1 VEALGTELVRAL
13 ALQGTGWLL
22 FCLATIA
29 GVLIFRKLL
38 EVQATSVENIKE
50 ADKLRQDLQEKRI
63 VEAKETV
70 AVLHEGAQANQ
81 KLADSV
87 GVRTETLNR
96 VVELQMAIEKDIEN
110 NNANWQLRMAAL
122 DKAFAEI
129 RQLMV
134 DCKRTANMMVS
145 LVPEREASAT
155 HQRRRSDA

>member
-1 VEALGTELVRAL
+1 MEALGTELVRAL

-122 DKAFAEI
+122 DKAVDEI
-129 RQLMV
+129 RRLMV
-134 DCKRTANMMVS
+134 DCKRKPLS
-145 LVPEREASAT
+145 
-155 HQRRRSDA
+155 

>member
-1 VEALGTELVRAL
+1 VEALGTELIRTL

-22 FCLATIA
+22 FCLSTIA
-29 GVLIFRKLL
+29 GVLIFIKLL
-38 EVQATSVENIKE
+38 GVQATSVENIKE

-63 VEAKETV
+63 IEAKETV

-110 NNANWQLRMAAL
+110 NNTNWQLRMAAL
-122 DKAFAEI
+122 DKAVDEI
-129 RQLMV
+129 RRLMV
-134 DCKRTANMMVS
+134 DCKRK
-145 LVPEREASAT
+145 PSA
-155 HQRRRSDA
+155 

>member
-1 VEALGTELVRAL
+1 METLGTELVRTL

-63 VEAKETV
+63 IEAKETV

-96 VVELQMAIEKDIEN
+96 VVELQMAIEKDIES

-122 DKAFAEI
+122 DKAVDEVRRI
-129 RQLMV
+129 MV
-134 DCKRTANMMVS
+134 DCKRK
-145 LVPEREASAT
+145 PSA
-155 HQRRRSDA
+155 